1 MSGAS
6 AQASA
11 AASETRKSDTPEDQ
25 CENCG
30 AFLEGPYCSQ
40 CGQKAAGRVV
50 PLWHMTNE
58 ALCRRTF
65 PNASFAVMRLYRVL
79 VLGACC
85 LLGSVSAQAQTW
97 GTVAGTV
104 TDSVDGAP
112 LPGVTVLVRGTD
124 FGTATDADGR
134 YRLELPTGRYVLR
147 FSAIGFSTH
156 LDSVTVTEETTRLD
170 ATLASTVME
179 MEGVTVTEP
188 AVPTRPGVYKVD
200 PETVQD
206 IPTPFKDGFRALKTM
221 PGVATNNE
229 LTQQYSVRGGGYNEN
244 LVFINGFE
252 IFFPF
257 RPRQGEQEGLGLM
270 NPALA
275 SDITFYTGGF
285 PAQYGGK
292 LSSALDVQYAQPEDQ
307 SLNGSAD
314 ISTLDAGLHAQS
326 SALDGDLGW
335 TFGMRRAQPGRFF
348 GTQDLKGD
356 YSPSFTDLQGVV
368 TYRFSD
374 RVSVEALGVWADNTF
389 KLEPEERTTYFGII
403 SLDPD
408 RPSDFKALQSTLS
421 GARTDGYTTTF
432 GGVRLHTDVTDRL
445 TLEHDVA
452 YFGTRET
459 ENFDIQS
466 RRRVCQVNP
475 TQGQCTS
482 LLQGEA
488 VLTRFADNA
497 VEVQRRTGRGR
508 YEWNLDRHVLK
519 GGWHLRGLNFE
530 DRLNERTTIEAQD
543 STLVNSLQDGVSF
556 NEYQAGAYL
565 QDAVNVLPTQNRL
578 TVTGGVRA
586 DYFSFNDEW
595 TLSPRLSA
603 RFVAN
608 DRLTLTGSWGIYYQK
623 PTYRELRGTP
633 QYGQTID
640 DALNPDI
647 QSQQSIQYV
656 LGGEYFFPE
665 QRLSLRAE
673 AYYKDLSDLISY
685 TIEDVRVNY
694 AGFNDTDGYTYGFD
708 LQLRGEFVPGLD
720 SWFNYSFLVS
730 RERFKEA
737 ALDRY
742 AEQAPAGFSE
752 AFRQNRDGLLPR
764 PADQRHTFSAFVQDY
779 VPGDK
784 SWKVHLRLLYGSGL
798 PYTPTSPGPES
809 PSGAETRI
817 AGDRMGGRL
826 PAYRRVD
833 VGATK
838 RIEVVENGIGG
849 PVNLEL
855 TLEVL
860 NLFDMDNTVDYDWT
874 NNFQRVPT
882 RLTPRTLNAR
892 LHLTF

>member
-1 MSGAS
+1 
-6 AQASA
+6 
-11 AASETRKSDTPEDQ
+11 
-25 CENCG
+25 
-30 AFLEGPYCSQ
+30 
-40 CGQKAAGRVV
+40 
-50 PLWHMTNE
+50 
-58 ALCRRTF
+58 
-65 PNASFAVMRLYRVL
+65 MRLYRVL
-79 VLGACC
+79 LLGACC
-85 LLGSVSAQAQTW
+85 LLWSVSAHAQTW
-97 GTVAGTV
+97 GTVTGTV
-104 TDSVDGAP
+104 TDSVEAAP

-124 FGTATDADGR
+124 FGTATNADGR

-147 FSAIGFSTH
+147 FSAIGFSSAT
-156 LDSVTVTEETTRLD
+156 DTVRVTEGTTRLD
-170 ATLASTVME
+170 ATLASTVVE

-188 AVPTRPGVYKVD
+188 EVPDRPGAYKVD
-200 PETVQD
+200 PEAVQD

-221 PGVATNNE
+221 PGVATNTE
-229 LTQQYSVRGGGYNEN
+229 LSQQYSVRGGGYNEN

-257 RPRQGEQEGLGLM
+257 RPRQGEQEGLGLF

-292 LSSALDVQYAQPEDQ
+292 LSSALDVQYAQPEEQ
-307 SLNGSAD
+307 PFNGSVD
-314 ISTLDAGLHAQS
+314 LSTLDASVHARS

-335 TFGMRRAQPGRFF
+335 SFGVRRAQPGRFF

-356 YSPSFTDLQGVV
+356 YSPRFTDVQGTVRYEV
-368 TYRFSD
+368 SD
-374 RVSVEALGVWADNTF
+374 RVSVEALGIWADNTF
-389 KLEPEERTTYFGII
+389 KLQPNERTTYFGVI

-408 RPSDFKALQSTLS
+408 RPSDFKALRASLDGT
-421 GARTDGYTTTF
+421 RTDGYTTAF
-432 GGVRLHTDVTDRL
+432 GGVRLNTEVTDRL
-445 TLEHDVA
+445 TLEHDFA
-452 YFGTRET
+452 YFGTQET
-459 ENFDIQS
+459 ENFDITS
-466 RRRVCQVNP
+466 ERRVCQVNP
-475 TQGQCTS
+475 SGGDTS
-482 LLQGEA
+482 ANCISLVQGEA
-488 VLTRFADNA
+488 TITRFADNA

-508 YEWNLDRHVLK
+508 YEWDLDRHVLK
-519 GGWHLRGLNFE
+519 GGWHLRGLNFD
-530 DRLNERTTIEAQD
+530 DRLNERTVIDGQIDDQD
-543 STLVNSLQDGVSF
+543 STLVNSLQDTETF
-556 NEYQAGAYL
+556 NEYQAGGYL
-565 QDAVNVLPTQNRL
+565 QDAVDVLPTENRL

-603 RFVAN
+603 RFVAT
-608 DRLTLTGSWGIYYQK
+608 DRLTLTGAWGIYHQK
-623 PTYRELRGTP
+623 PTYREIRGTP
-633 QYGQTID
+633 QFGRTIENT
-640 DALNPDI
+640 LNPDI
-647 QSQQSIQYV
+647 ESQRSVQYV

-665 QRLSLRAE
+665 ARLYLRAE
-673 AYYKDLSDLISY
+673 GYYKDLSNLISY

-694 AGFNDTDGYTYGFD
+694 SGFNDTNGYTYGFD

-730 RERFKEA
+730 RERFTDA

-742 AEQAPAGFSE
+742 AEQAPDGFAE
-752 AFRQNRDGLLPR
+752 EFRQNRQGLLPR

-798 PYTPTSPGPES
+798 PYTPTNPGPEA
-809 PSGAETRI
+809 PSGASTRI
-817 AGDRMGGRL
+817 SGDRMSGRL
-826 PAYRRVD
+826 PSYRRVD

-849 PVNLEL
+849 PVNLEF

-860 NLFDMDNTVDYDWT
+860 NLFDMDNTVDYNWT
-874 NNFQRVPT
+874 ENFQRVPK